1 MRIALHSLFAVAA
14 LVIAVAGPARAAERW
29 IDAEPTAERVK
40 SQWKEGK
47 VETVREMGK
56 SFVRITTDGK
66 TNPTLAATSGIAPA
80 IDASQRF
87 VKVLLRVHGFEDL
100 SGIELRVGS
109 DALHSA
115 WYSYTVPL
123 YGDLEYNMLQDGEW
137 TAITMTLGANNAT
150 GAPKRAAI
158 DSFGIAVSDKG
169 KGPVQLDFGG
179 FAFVDEPAEGVV
191 SFTFDD
197 GYKEHLTAMKSLAE
211 HGWRGTAYVIP
222 MTIGKPN
229 YLTVADLAEIQR
241 LGSDV
246 AAHDDPPFTELPP
259 NELEPR
265 LRGIQDFLVEHGFA
279 LGAQHLAYPLGKQE
293 TRRVRPTVDRLFA
306 TARLAGSGPETLPP
320 ADPHLLRAFNVTD
333 TTTPEQVGAAAQRA
347 RDNHEW
353 LILMFHWLPETTAK
367 PTDYSMADFKRV
379 LDAVAKTESAWRRSP
394 RCGHRSRRRRSS
406 RSPRAR
412 RLRRSPASPAR

>member
-1 MRIALHSLFAVAA
+1 MRIALHSLFAAAALAAAVAA
-14 LVIAVAGPARAAERW
+14 PVRAAERW
-29 IDAEPTAERVK
+29 IDAEPTALRMK
-40 SQWKEGK
+40 SEWKEGK
-47 VETVREMGK
+47 VETTREMGK

-66 TNPTLAATSGIAPA
+66 TNPTLAAMSGIAPA
-80 IDASQRF
+80 IDASKRF
-87 VKVLLRVHGFEDL
+87 VKVLLRVQGFENL
-100 SGIELRVGS
+100 SGIELRVSS
-109 DALHSA
+109 DSLKGA

-123 YGDLEYNMLQDGEW
+123 YGDLEYNLLQDGEW
-137 TAITMTLGANNAT
+137 TAVTMTLGANNAT

-158 DSFGIAVSDKG
+158 DSLGIAVSDKG

-179 FAFVDEPAEGVV
+179 FALVDEPNEGVV

-197 GYKEHLTAMKSLAE
+197 GYKEHLTAMKLLAE
-211 HGWRGTAYVIP
+211 HGWHGTAYVIP
-222 MTIGKPN
+222 QTIGSPI
-229 YLTVADLAEIQR
+229 YLSEQDLVEIQR

-246 AAHDDPPFTELPP
+246 AAHDDPPFTEVPP

-265 LRGIQDFLVEHGFA
+265 LRRIQSFLVEHGFA

-333 TTTPEQVGAAAQRA
+333 STTPEQVGAAAQRA

-353 LILMFHWLPETTAK
+353 LILMFHWLPEKAAK
-367 PTDYSMADFKRV
+367 PTDYSMADFKRAI
-379 LDAVAKTESAWRRSP
+379 DAVAKTGVRVAPVSEVWAQIAPSP
-394 RCGHRSRRRRSS
+394 ALELAK
-406 RSPRAR
+406 RAAGKA
-412 RLRRSPASPAR
+412 SPASPAP

>member
-1 MRIALHSLFAVAA
+1 MRSALQCLLAAAALAAAVAA
-14 LVIAVAGPARAAERW
+14 PVRAAERW

-47 VETVREMGK
+47 VETASEMGK

-66 TNPTLAATSGIAPA
+66 TNPTFAAMSGIAPA
-80 IDASQRF
+80 VDASKQF
-87 VKVLLRVHGFEDL
+87 VKVLLRVHGFENL
-100 SGIELRVGS
+100 AGIELRVGS
-109 DALHSA
+109 DAMKSA

-123 YGDLEYNMLQDGEW
+123 YGDPLYNLLQDGEW
-137 TAITMTLGANNAT
+137 TTITMTLGANNAN
-150 GAPKRAAI
+150 GAPNRGAI
-158 DSFGIAVSDKG
+158 DSFGVAVSDKG

-179 FAFVDEPAEGVV
+179 VAVVDEPAEGVV

-197 GYKEHLTAMKSLAE
+197 GYKEHLTAMKLLAE

-222 MTIGKPN
+222 TTIGGPI
-229 YLTVADLAEIQR
+229 YLTVDDLKEIQR

-246 AAHDDPPFTELPP
+246 AAHDDPPFTDLPP

-265 LRGIQDFLVEHGFA
+265 LRGIQDFLVQNGFA

-293 TRRVRPTVDRLFA
+293 TRRVRPTVDKLFA

-333 TTTPEQVGAAAQRA
+333 STTPEQVAAAAQRA
-347 RDNHEW
+347 KDNHEW
-353 LILMFHWLPETTAK
+353 LILMFHWLPEKTAK
-367 PTDYSMADFKRV
+367 PTDYSMSDFKRL
-379 LDAVAKTESAWRRSP
+379 LDAVAKTGVRVAPVSEVWAQIASP
-394 RCGHRSRRRRSS
+394 PQLELAKH
-406 RSPRAR
+406 ATAQT
-412 RLRRSPASPAR
+412 SPASPAP